1 MKDKMITEIQSKMA
15 WLLSY
20 RELEELGKV
29 ITAVF
34 SSIELVM
41 AVEDSNHNAISNNE
55 LLQVFLSAKRLEGCS
70 EKSIKYYE
78 LTIEKMLTTI
88 VHPIRTITT
97 DQLRN
102 YLSEYQKKRDSSKVT
117 IDNMRRIFSS
127 FFGWL
132 EDEDYILKS
141 PVRRIHKIKTDKPI
155 KETFS
160 DESLELL
167 RDSCDEIRDLAMID
181 LLASTGM
188 RVGELVRLNREDINF
203 HERECVVLGKGGS
216 ERVVYFDARTKIHLL
231 NYLESRTDRSVAL
244 FVTLGLPNNRLQI
257 GGVETR
263 LREIGKRANLN
274 KVHPHKFRRTL
285 ATRAIDKGM
294 PIEQVQHLLGHVKI
308 DTTMHYAMV
317 NQMNV
322 KNSHRKFIG

>member
-1 MKDKMITEIQSKMA
+1 MKDKLITQIQVRMA
-15 WLLSY
+15 SALNM
-20 RELEELGKV
+20 EQLEELRRVLTNAFYGV
-29 ITAVF
+29 DITEKEAIEPTDATDNGGMLDVF
-34 SSIELVM
+34 I
-41 AVEDSNHNAISNNE
+41 A
-55 LLQVFLSAKRLEGCS
+55 AKRIEGCS
-70 EKSIKYYE
+70 DKSLKYY
-78 LTIEKMLTTI
+78 TFTVRQMLNSI
-88 VHPIRTITT
+88 GKHFREIST
-97 DQLRN
+97 DDLRG
-102 YLSEYQKKRDSSKVT
+102 YLANYQKDRGSSKVT

-155 KETFS
+155 KETIS
-160 DESLELL
+160 DEGLELL
-167 RDSCDEIRDLAMID
+167 RDACDEIRDLAIVD
-181 LLASTGM
+181 LLASSGM
-188 RVGELVRLNREDINF
+188 RVGELVNLNRGDMNF

-216 ERVVYFDARTKIHLL
+216 ERMVYFDARTKIHLL
-231 NYLESRTDRSVAL
+231 NYLESRDDNNPAL
-244 FVTLGLPNNRLQI
+244 FVSLNQPYERLLV

-263 LREIGKRANLN
+263 LRKIGKRADLK

-294 PIEQVQHLLGHVKI
+294 PIEQVQRLLGHVKI

-317 NQMNV
+317 NQSNV

>member
-1 MKDKMITEIQSKMA
+1 MKDKLITKIQASMA
-15 WLLSY
+15 PMLNS
-20 RELEELGKV
+20 EQLEELRRVLSNILHGVEITEKKV
-29 ITAVF
+29 PVPTEAKENGGLLDVF
-34 SSIELVM
+34 I
-41 AVEDSNHNAISNNE
+41 A
-55 LLQVFLSAKRLEGCS
+55 AKRIEGCS
-70 EKSIKYYE
+70 EKSLKYYDS
-78 LTIEKMLTTI
+78 TIRQMLDGVGKHVREI
-88 VHPIRTITT
+88 ST
-97 DQLRN
+97 DDLRG
-102 YLSEYQKKRDSSKVT
+102 YLGKYQKERGSSKVT

-141 PVRRIHKIKTDKPI
+141 PVRRIHKVKTDKPI

-160 DESLELL
+160 DEGLELL
-167 RDSCDEIRDLAMID
+167 RDACEEIRDLAIVD

-188 RVGELVRLNREDINF
+188 RVGELVNLNREDMNF

-231 NYLESRTDRSVAL
+231 NYLDSREDINPAL
-244 FVTLGLPNNRLQI
+244 FVSLTLPRERLLI

-263 LREIGKRANLN
+263 LREIGKRADMK

-294 PIEQVQHLLGHVKI
+294 PIEQVQRLLGHVKI

-317 NQMNV
+317 NQANV
-322 KNSHRKFIG
+322 KNSHRKYIG

>member
-1 MKDKMITEIQSKMA
+1 MKDKLITQIQVRMA
-15 WLLSY
+15 SALNM
-20 RELEELGKV
+20 EQLEELRRVLTNAFYGV
-29 ITAVF
+29 DITEKEAIEPTDATDNGGMLDVF
-34 SSIELVM
+34 I
-41 AVEDSNHNAISNNE
+41 A
-55 LLQVFLSAKRLEGCS
+55 AKRIEGCS
-70 EKSIKYYE
+70 DKSLKYY
-78 LTIEKMLTTI
+78 TFTVRQMLNSMGKHFREI
-88 VHPIRTITT
+88 ST
-97 DQLRN
+97 DDLRGYLAN
-102 YLSEYQKKRDSSKVT
+102 YQSDRGSSKVT

-155 KETFS
+155 KETIS
-160 DESLELL
+160 DEGLELL
-167 RDSCDEIRDLAMID
+167 RDACDEIRDLAIVD
-181 LLASTGM
+181 LLASSGM
-188 RVGELVRLNREDINF
+188 RVGELVNLNRGDMNF

-216 ERVVYFDARTKIHLL
+216 ERMVYFDARTKIHLL
-231 NYLESRTDRSVAL
+231 NYLESRDDNNPAL
-244 FVTLGLPNNRLQI
+244 FVSLNQPYERLLV

-263 LREIGKRANLN
+263 LRKIGKRADLK

-294 PIEQVQHLLGHVKI
+294 PIEQVQRLLGHVKI

-317 NQMNV
+317 NQSNV

>member
-1 MKDKMITEIQSKMA
+1 MKDKLITQITTDMAKHLSDQQLENLQKVLTAAFVNVEVAEIKSANEQKSNSK
-15 WLLSY
+15 LL
-20 RELEELGKV
+20 ELF
-29 ITAVF
+29 I
-34 SSIELVM
+34 
-41 AVEDSNHNAISNNE
+41 
-55 LLQVFLSAKRLEGCS
+55 SAKRIEGCS
-70 EKSIKYYE
+70 EKSLKYYKIV
-78 LTIEKMLTTI
+78 IENMLTSLKTA
-88 VHPIRTITT
+88 IRDLTT
-97 DQLRN
+97 GDLRT
-102 YLSEYQKKRDSSKVT
+102 YLAHYQQERKSSKVT

-141 PVRRIHKIKTDKPI
+141 PVRRIHKIKTDKTI

-160 DESLELL
+160 DEGLELL
-167 RDSCDEIRDLAMID
+167 RDACDEIRDLAMID

-203 HERECVVLGKGGS
+203 YERECLVFGKGNS
-216 ERVVYFDARTKIHLL
+216 ERIVYFDDRTKIHLI
-231 NYLESRTDRSVAL
+231 NYLDNRQDDNPAL
-244 FVTLGLPNNRLQI
+244 FVSLSFPYNRLLI

-263 LREIGKRANLN
+263 LRQIGEKVDLN

-317 NQMNV
+317 NQANV
-322 KNSHRKFIG
+322 KNSHRKYIG